1 MSSSYTIPNGC
12 IKVKINNLR
21 THFINHC
28 FINGDICYVYKVGYD
43 NAIQNIK
50 QVDGSIYN
58 TTVPLTRLR
67 DGIGQYVCIAEFN
80 VIPDIKRIE
89 II

>member
-1 MSSSYTIPNGC
+1 MSSSYTIPNGY

-21 THFINHC
+21 THYINHC
-28 FINGDICYVYKVGYD
+28 FINGDICYTHKHSYD

-50 QVDGSIYN
+50 QGYGSIYN
-58 TTVPLTRLR
+58 TTVPLARLR
-67 DGIGQYVCIAEFN
+67 DGIVQYVCIAEFN
-80 VIPDIKRIE
+80 VIPGIKRIE